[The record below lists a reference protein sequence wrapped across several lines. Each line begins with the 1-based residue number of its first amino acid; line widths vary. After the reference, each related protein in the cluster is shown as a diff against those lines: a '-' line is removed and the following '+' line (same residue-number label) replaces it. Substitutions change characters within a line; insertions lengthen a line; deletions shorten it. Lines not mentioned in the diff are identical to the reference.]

1 MRRIIV
7 TGHACEIPSVGSN
20 VTFTLECSPLNM
32 GSAIHAPE
40 HGAEPIDT
48 LAVFVNGNAVKA
60 DLSIRGDLDSMEN
73 LGRAIQ
79 KGCRLMR
86 QEQRRE
92 AV

>member
-7 TGHACEIPSVGSN
+7 TGHVCEIPSVGSR
-20 VTFTLECSPLNM
+20 VAFTLECSPLNM

-48 LAVFVNGNAVKA
+48 LDVFVNGNAIRA
-60 DLSIRGDLDSMEN
+60 DLSIRGDIDSMEE
-73 LGRAIQ
+73 LGKAIT
-79 KGCRLMR
+79 KGIRIMR
-86 QEQRRE
+86 KEQRRE